1 MVYTSH
7 IGEGGEIVEDFE
19 KVYSLYYPDVFKY
32 LLSLSNNSDIAQE
45 LTQETFF
52 LALKSF
58 KDFRGD
64 CKIRVWLCQIAKH
77 SYYAYLKKLKRTVPL
92 DDPDILQFPESNS
105 FEVVLENESKAME
118 IHRLLHDLSEPYKE
132 VFMLRIF
139 GDLSF
144 KKIADIF
151 GKTESWARVT
161 FHRSKLK
168 IIEKMEEKYENIM

>member
-1 MVYTSH
+1 MVETFDEKRYNYILEKMCNVFGVHFSYRR
-7 IGEGGEIVEDFE
+7 GGEIVEDFE

-58 KDFRGD
+58 KNFRGD

-77 SYYAYLKKLKRTVPL
+77 SYYAYLKKLKKTVSL
-92 DDPDILQFPESNS
+92 DDPDIL
-105 FEVVLENESKAME
+105 
-118 IHRLLHDLSEPYKE
+118 
-132 VFMLRIF
+132 
-139 GDLSF
+139 
-144 KKIADIF
+144 
-151 GKTESWARVT
+151 GKTEGWARVT

-168 IIEKMEEKYENIM
+168 IIEKMEEKYENSM

>member
-1 MVYTSH
+1 M
-7 IGEGGEIVEDFE
+7 
-19 KVYSLYYPDVFKY
+19 
-32 LLSLSNNSDIAQE
+32 
-45 LTQETFF
+45 
-52 LALKSF
+52 
-58 KDFRGD
+58 
-64 CKIRVWLCQIAKH
+64 
-77 SYYAYLKKLKRTVPL
+77 
-92 DDPDILQFPESNS
+92 QFPESNS

-118 IHRLLHDLSEPYKE
+118 IHRLLHELSEPYKE

-151 GKTESWARVT
+151 GKTEGWARVT

>member
-1 MVYTSH
+1 M
-7 IGEGGEIVEDFE
+7 EDFE

-64 CKIRVWLCQIAKH
+64 CKIRVWLCQIAKN
-77 SYYAYLKKLKRTVPL
+77 SYYAYLKKLKKTVPL

-118 IHRLLHDLSEPYKE
+118 IHRLLHELSEPYKE

-151 GKTESWARVT
+151 GKTEGWARVT

>member
-1 MVYTSH
+1 M
-7 IGEGGEIVEDFE
+7 EDFE

-58 KDFRGD
+58 KNFRGN

-77 SYYAYLKKLKRTVPL
+77 SYYAYLKKLKKTVSL
-92 DDPDILQFPESNS
+92 DDPDIL
-105 FEVVLENESKAME
+105 
-118 IHRLLHDLSEPYKE
+118 
-132 VFMLRIF
+132 
-139 GDLSF
+139 
-144 KKIADIF
+144 
-151 GKTESWARVT
+151 GKTEGRARVT

-168 IIEKMEEKYENIM
+168 IIEKMEEKYENSM